1 MDTATAACAT
11 AATASA
17 TVASAVATLAP
28 DVRLTPEQMRFFDT
42 FGYLML
48 PGAVADIIDDISEAF
63 EQVWSSRGGGHD
75 GRPHDQQRRS
85 SIVPFIDQSAFLS
98 ALLDHPR
105 VHGAA
110 CSLLGDDFN
119 YTGSDGN
126 LYVGDTA
133 WHRDNGAE
141 RPRFI
146 KIAFYLDRL
155 SAAQGALRVVPGSQR
170 IGDVYSKE
178 AQAAASDPVTV
189 ACVGSTIPAM
199 ALEVTPGDVVI
210 FNHATL
216 HSSWGGGTQR
226 RMFTMNCCQR
236 YTQERIGELQ
246 QYLIQMAR
254 FFIDRNVGPEMLR
267 TATPGRMRHLD
278 QVMANDFLIAP
289 NVARYREMLK
299 GVPSRD

>member
-1 MDTATAACAT
+1 MD
-11 AATASA
+11 AATAHAAAAA
-17 TVASAVATLAP
+17 TTAVATQAP
-28 DVRLTPEQMRFFDT
+28 DVRLTAEQMRFFEA
-42 FGYLML
+42 FGYIML
-48 PGAVADIIDDISEAF
+48 PGAVADIIDGISTAF

-75 GRPHDQQRRS
+75 GRPHDHQQRS
-85 SIVPFIDQSAFLS
+85 SIVPFIDQSAYLS

-119 YTGSDGN
+119 YTSSDGN

-133 WHRDNGAE
+133 WHRDSGAE

-155 SAAQGALRVVPGSQR
+155 SASQGALRVVPGSHR
-170 IGDVYSKE
+170 MGDVYSQE
-178 AQAAASDPVTV
+178 AHAAACEPATV
-189 ACVGSTIPAM
+189 GCVGSTIPAM
-199 ALEVTPGDVVI
+199 ALEVVPGDVVI
-210 FNHATL
+210 FNHAML

-226 RMFTMNCCQR
+226 RMFTINCCQR
-236 YTQERIGELQ
+236 YPEERIGELQ

-254 FFIDRNVGPEMLR
+254 FFIDRNVGAEMLR
-267 TATPGRMRHLD
+267 TATPGRMRHLE

-289 NVARYREMLK
+289 NVQRYRETLK
-299 GVPSRD
+299 GVPSRQ